1 VSEDRDLIGRL
12 AELNPVPIERVTG
25 EADSQG
31 ARDLLE
37 EILSSPPVSR
47 RPRRIAA
54 WAAAA
59 ILAIAIA
66 IAVVAVLRPTGQP
79 EIANQTAPAV
89 LRHVAMVAASEP
101 GDTTGDVEY
110 TKTSERSLI
119 THVTD
124 QGSYSVIA
132 TETNERW
139 VAPDGSGLIRT
150 TSAPDA
156 FVSEADRAAW
166 EAAGSP
172 DLGRPGTKVHRFDPG
187 ELHYADMSALPT
199 DPAALAEVIREHVR
213 KEQIPEAPAMLE
225 YIGELLSEPSASPE
239 LRAALYQV
247 AAGLPGVELQPNA
260 QDDAG
265 RSGTSVSIEYDQG
278 GVRQEQTLV
287 FEADTSRL
295 LERLQVYLEAG
306 NLHVVPPFTADAE
319 TFIDQHMTLFVP

>member
-1 VSEDRDLIGRL
+1 MSEDRDLIGRL

-25 EADSQG
+25 EADSQ
-31 ARDLLE
+31 AAHDLLA

-54 WAAAA
+54 WAPAAV
-59 ILAIAIA
+59 LALA
-66 IAVVAVLRPTGQP
+66 IAVVAVLRPAGQP
-79 EIANQTAPAV
+79 EIANRTARAV

-101 GDTTGDVEY
+101 ADTTGDVEY

-119 THVTD
+119 TYVTD

-139 VAPDGSGLIRT
+139 VASDGSGLIRT
-150 TSAPDA
+150 TSAPDT

-172 DLGRPGTKVHRFDPG
+172 DLGRPGTKVHRFGPG
-187 ELHYADMSALPT
+187 ELHYEDTSALPT
-199 DPAALAEVIREHVR
+199 DPAALAEVIRGHVR

-225 YIGELLSEPSASPE
+225 YIGELLSVPSASPE
-239 LRAALYQV
+239 LRASLYQV
-247 AAGLPGVELQPNA
+247 AAGLPGVEFQPNA

-265 RSGTSVSIEYDQG
+265 RLGTAVSIEYSQG
-278 GVRQEQTLV
+278 GVRQEQSLV
-287 FEADTSRL
+287 FEMDTSRL
-295 LERLQVYLEAG
+295 LERRQVYLEAG
-306 NLHVVPPFTADAE
+306 SLHVVPPFTADAE
-319 TFIDQHMTLFVP
+319 TFIDQHMTLLLP